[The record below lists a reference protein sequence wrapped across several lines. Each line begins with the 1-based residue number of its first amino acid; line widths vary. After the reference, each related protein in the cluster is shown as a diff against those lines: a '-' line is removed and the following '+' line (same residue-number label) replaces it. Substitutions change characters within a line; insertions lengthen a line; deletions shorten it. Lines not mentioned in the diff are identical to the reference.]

1 MTMQLIRDLDAE
13 LDDLEKELETRD
25 SESEDSNYA
34 QQIFVNGLRAHRLVV
49 CKERCETQIQSWHSA
64 GANGIDGTDFEHLIL
79 LLTERHERASRLLL
93 RYRESL
99 RFYLLEYGTSAT
111 AQSELKG
118 ELDKYC
124 QELQRLNETDNA
136 SQASK
141 DEALMMAELLKD
153 VISKN

>member
-1 MTMQLIRDLDAE
+1 
-13 LDDLEKELETRD
+13 
-25 SESEDSNYA
+25 
-34 QQIFVNGLRAHRLVV
+34 
-49 CKERCETQIQSWHSA
+49 
-64 GANGIDGTDFEHLIL
+64 
-79 LLTERHERASRLLL
+79 
-93 RYRESL
+93 
-99 RFYLLEYGTSAT
+99 LEYGTSAT